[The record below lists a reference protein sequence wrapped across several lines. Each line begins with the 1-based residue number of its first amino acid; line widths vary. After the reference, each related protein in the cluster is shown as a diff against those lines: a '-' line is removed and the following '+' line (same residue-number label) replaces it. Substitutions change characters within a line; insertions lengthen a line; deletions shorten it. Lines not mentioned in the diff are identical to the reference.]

1 MDGYDFQ
8 IRFQNTGTDTAF
20 TIVVRDTLDD
30 ISNPT
35 TLQTIASSHNYTF
48 SLEKNEIAV
57 WTFNDILLPDSF
69 RNELKSHGFVKF
81 SIKTKTTPLSI
92 GTLLKNKASIFFDY
106 NEPVL
111 TNEVQLKVVNKF
123 TTPTQDISLI
133 SRVYPNPTRDKLIV
147 DLANDAPL
155 STLALYNAIGELVR
169 TENLFMRH
177 NTLIIND
184 LPNGLYQLVIQQG
197 DKKQTTSVI
206 VQHW

>member
-48 SLEKNEIAV
+48 SLEKNKIAV

-111 TNEVQLKVVNKF
+111 TMLRII
-123 TTPTQDISLI
+123 ISFH
-133 SRVYPNPTRDKLIV
+133 Y
-147 DLANDAPL
+147 
-155 STLALYNAIGELVR
+155 
-169 TENLFMRH
+169 
-177 NTLIIND
+177 
-184 LPNGLYQLVIQQG
+184 
-197 DKKQTTSVI
+197 
-206 VQHW
+206 